1 MGGMELEKRYGLDL
15 WRDGAAECLSEG
27 TGDDLDLAAEVVA
40 LGNTASGL
48 AYDTCGVRLIDHN
61 HGIVLLGEGVDLIE
75 RADVAVH

>member
-1 MGGMELEKRYGLDL
+1 MGGIELEKRYGLDL
-15 WRDGAAECLSEG
+15 WRSMAMISF
-27 TGDDLDLAAEVVA
+27 DLDLAAEVVA